1 MEAIN
6 KVQIFD
12 ATGLCGCEER
22 GSTGRL
28 EGTKSTQKSEYTKKC
43 NLAQFLPFLPLSC
56 PGNALNLSS
65 RKKIKL
71 KYMGKRLI
79 I

>member
-28 EGTKSTQKSEYTKKC
+28 EGTKSTQKKC

-56 PGNALNLSS
+56 PGNAL
-65 RKKIKL
+65 KEDKIKVYGQATN
-71 KYMGKRLI
+71 YMIEIK
-79 I
+79 